1 MGHLWSGFNSYSI
14 IDGFAESLFA
24 PKIFSVVWTETWPSR
39 NDLPDSR
46 LNHGRTMR
54 RISES

>member
-24 PKIFSVVWTETWPSR
+24 PKIFLGGLDR
-39 NDLPDSR
+39 NVAEQE
-46 LNHGRTMR
+46 LNLLQFTA
-54 RISES
+54 